1 MAFKPNYQ
9 QQRAERNR
17 AKELKKQEKLKG
29 REEEAARRRASAGP
43 DKAEDHPAEQT
54 PSAEGDDIGKA

>member
-17 AKELKKQEKLKG
+17 AKELKKQEKLKS
-29 REEEAARRRASAGP
+29 REEEAARRRA
-43 DKAEDHPAEQT
+43 DKAEDPAAE
-54 PSAEGDDIGKA
+54 PAPPAEGDDVGKT

>member
-17 AKELKKQEKLKG
+17 AKELKKQEKLKS
-29 REEEAARRRASAGP
+29 REEEAARRRA
-43 DKAEDHPAEQT
+43 DRAEDPAGEQT
-54 PSAEGDDIGKA
+54 PPVEGDDIGKT